1 MKAEDLM
8 IGDWVHLIST
18 IHNVSFPD
26 NGVIQDEGYTT
37 IRTPIKITTVS
48 ENCVS
53 YYSNKLEL
61 YITLSSE
68 DIEPIPLTPE
78 ILKKNDI
85 LYKKSSFY
93 YIINDNKDL
102 ECTHYIYQ
110 TIQEDWAIGVDIGAY
125 DCSVFARIKYVHEL
139 QHALKICGI
148 DKEIVV

>member
-8 IGDWVHLIST
+8 IGDWVYLINT
-18 IHNVSFPD
+18 VHNVSFPD

-37 IRTPIKITTVS
+37 THTPIKITTVS

-61 YITLSSE
+61 YITVSSE

-78 ILKKNDI
+78 ILEKNGI
-85 LYKKSSFY
+85 LYEKQSY
-93 YIINDNKDL
+93 YYVIEDNKDL
-102 ECTHYIYQ
+102 ECTYYIQ
-110 TIQEDWAIGVDIGAY
+110 QVQDDWAIGVDIGAY

-139 QHALKICGI
+139 QHALKLCGI
-148 DKEIVV
+148 NKEILV

>member
-1 MKAEDLM
+1 MKVEDLM
-8 IGDWVHLIST
+8 IGDLVHSIST

-68 DIEPIPLTPE
+68 EIEPIPLTPE
-78 ILKKNDI
+78 ILKKNGI
-85 LYKKSSFY
+85 LYEKQSY
-93 YIINDNKDL
+93 YYVIKDDKDL
-102 ECTHYIYQ
+102 ECTYYIQ
-110 TIQEDWAIGVDIGAY
+110 QIQEDWAIGVDIGAY
-125 DCSVFARIKYVHEL
+125 YCSVFARIKYVHEL
-139 QHALKICGI
+139 QHALKLCGI
-148 DKEIVV
+148 NKEIVV